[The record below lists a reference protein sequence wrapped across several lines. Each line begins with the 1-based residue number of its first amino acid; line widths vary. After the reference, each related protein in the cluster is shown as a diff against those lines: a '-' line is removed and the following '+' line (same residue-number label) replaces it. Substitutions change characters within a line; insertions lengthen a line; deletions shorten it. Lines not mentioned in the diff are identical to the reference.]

1 MTAARESIKIVSTMY
16 RIGLTGNIGA
26 GKSTVLRMLAKLGAE
41 VIDADQIAHQVT
53 QPGGPAYELVV
64 QAFGS
69 EIVRADGTID
79 RAKLGD
85 IVFQDPAALKRLESL
100 IHPAVGRII
109 AQQLAETRASVVA
122 IEAIKLIEAG
132 MHTSGDALWIVTA
145 TRERQIERLMAT
157 RQLKRSEAE
166 ARIDAQPPI
175 EPKLPLADVVIEN
188 NGTIDGLWE
197 QVWSAW
203 EHIPE
208 EERRASK

>member
-1 MTAARESIKIVSTMY
+1 MY

-26 GKSTVLRMLAKLGAE
+26 GKSTVLKMLAKLGAE
-41 VIDADQIAHQVT
+41 VIDADRIAHQVT
-53 QPGGPAYELVV
+53 QPGGPAYESVV
-64 QAFGS
+64 QSFGP
-69 EIVRADGTID
+69 EIVRADGTIN
-79 RAKLGD
+79 RAKLGE
-85 IVFQDPAALKRLESL
+85 IAFRDPAALQRLESL
-100 IHPAVGRII
+100 THPAVNRVI
-109 AQQLAETRASVVA
+109 ARRLAETEASVVV

-145 TRERQIERLMAT
+145 SRERQIERLMAT

-175 EPKLPLADVVIEN
+175 EPKLPLADVVIHN
-188 NGTIDGLWE
+188 NGTMEGLWE
-197 QVWSAW
+197 QVRSAW

>member
-1 MTAARESIKIVSTMY
+1 MY

-26 GKSTVLRMLAKLGAE
+26 GKSTVLRMLTKLGAE
-41 VIDADQIAHQVT
+41 VIDADRIAHQVT
-53 QPGGPAYELVV
+53 QPGGPAYEPVV
-64 QAFGS
+64 QAFGP

-85 IVFQDPAALKRLESL
+85 IAFQNPAALKRLESL
-100 IHPAVGRII
+100 THPAVGRII
-109 AQQLAETRASVVA
+109 AQQLAKTEASVVV

-145 TRERQIERLMAT
+145 ARERQIERLMAT

-197 QVWSAW
+197 QVRSAW